1 MDTDGNGQAPHFS
14 PVTELRWLVVSL
26 SRVNQLSP
34 AQRQVLGC
42 IASGLDVRSTAR
54 FLGRSERTVKAH
66 TSEIMIRLK
75 IDSRLKAGII
85 GYHLMVNGWLEPP
98 KSTTSESASCLL

>member
-1 MDTDGNGQAPHFS
+1 MDANESGQEPPFS
-14 PVTELRWLVVSL
+14 RIIALPWLGVSM

-42 IASGLDVRSTAR
+42 IAIGLDIRSTAR

-66 TSEIMIRLK
+66 TSEIMIRLR

-85 GYHLMVNGWLEPP
+85 GYHLMVNGLLELP
-98 KSTTSESASCLL
+98 KSTMS